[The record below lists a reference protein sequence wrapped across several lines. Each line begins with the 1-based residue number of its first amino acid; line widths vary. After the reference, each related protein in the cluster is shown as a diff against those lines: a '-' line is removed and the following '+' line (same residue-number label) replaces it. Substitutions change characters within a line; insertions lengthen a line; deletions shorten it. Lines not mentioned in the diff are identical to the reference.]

1 MSNHSPAGG
10 RPADRHA
17 AHPAEPEA
25 PEPHDLGLS
34 HDLPTLLN
42 RRHAIGLLSMG
53 GLAAALAACSSAG
66 VDDAGASPTGTP
78 TGGPP
83 SGGPGGGAPGN
94 ASQADVGAG
103 EIPEETNGPYPADG
117 TNGPNALT
125 MTGVVRSDITTS
137 FGDSS
142 GTADGIPL
150 TFSLTVVDVSGEG
163 DAGTPVAGAA
173 VYAWHCDREG
183 RYSMYD
189 IADQNYLRG
198 VQEADADGTVTFT
211 SVFPACYPGRWP
223 HVHFEVYPSL
233 DDATSA
239 TNRMRTSQLAL
250 PQDVCE
256 AVYATSGYEQSVT
269 NLQGVT
275 LDSDMVFSD
284 GYALQMA
291 KVSGSV
297 AQGYAA
303 TLRVPV

>member
-1 MSNHSPAGG
+1 MSPQNI
-10 RPADRHA
+10 
-17 AHPAEPEA
+17 EPGPHDHEA

-42 RRHAIGLLSMG
+42 RRHAIGLLSVG
-53 GLAAALAACSSAG
+53 GLVAALAACSPRAGSA
-66 VDDAGASPTGTP
+66 DASSAPPAGAPA
-78 TGGPP
+78 
-83 SGGPGGGAPGN
+83 GGAPGG
-94 ASQADVGAG
+94 ASQTDVGEG

-125 MTGVVRSDITTS
+125 TTGVVRSDITSS

-142 GTADGIPL
+142 GTAEGIPL

-173 VYAWHCDREG
+173 VYAWHCDRDG
-183 RYSMYD
+183 QYSMYD

-198 VQEADADGTVTFT
+198 VQEADADGKVTFT
-211 SVFPACYPGRWP
+211 SIFPACYQGRWP
-223 HVHFEVYPSL
+223 HIHFEVYPSL
-233 DDATSA
+233 DEATSA

-256 AVYATSGYEQSVT
+256 TVYATEGYDKSIA
-269 NLQGVT
+269 NLQDVT
-275 LDSDMVFSD
+275 LSSDMVFSD

-297 AQGYAA
+297 SQGYTA

>member
-1 MSNHSPAGG
+1 MSNHSTAHV
-10 RPADRHA
+10 RPGEH
-17 AHPAEPEA
+17 EE

-42 RRHAIGLLSMG
+42 RRHAIGLLTAG
-53 GLAAALAACSSAG
+53 GLVAALAACSPTT
-66 VDDAGASPTGTP
+66 GASDGSSTGAPT
-78 TGGPP
+78 
-83 SGGPGGGAPGN
+83 GGPGGGGAPDDT
-94 ASQADVGAG
+94 AEAGAG

-117 TNGPNALT
+117 TNGPNILT
-125 MTGVVRSDITTS
+125 TTGVVRSDITTS

-142 GTADGIPL
+142 GTAEGIPL

-189 IADQNYLRG
+189 ITDQNYLRG

-211 SVFPACYPGRWP
+211 SIFPACYPGRWP
-223 HVHFEVYPSL
+223 HIHFEVYPSL
-233 DDATSA
+233 EDATSA

-250 PQDVCE
+250 PQAVSE
-256 AVYATSGYEQSVT
+256 AVYATAGYEQSVA

-284 GYALQMA
+284 GYALQLA
-291 KVSGSV
+291 KTSGSV
-297 AQGYAA
+297 DQGYTA

>member
-1 MSNHSPAGG
+1 MSNHSTAPG
-10 RPADRHA
+10 RPGEH
-17 AHPAEPEA
+17 EE

-42 RRHAIGLLSMG
+42 RRHAIGLLTAG
-53 GLAAALAACSSAG
+53 GLVAALAACSPTTGGS
-66 VDDAGASPTGTP
+66 DAAPTGAP
-78 TGGPP
+78 A
-83 SGGPGGGAPGN
+83 GGPGGGGPDDT
-94 ASQADVGAG
+94 SQADVGAG

-125 MTGVVRSDITTS
+125 TTGVVRSDITTS

-142 GTADGIPL
+142 GTAEGIPL
-150 TFSLTVVDVSGEG
+150 TFSLTVVDVSGDG

-198 VQEADADGTVTFT
+198 VQEADADGKVTFT
-211 SVFPACYPGRWP
+211 SIFPACYPGRWP
-223 HVHFEVYPSL
+223 HIHFEVYPSL
-233 DDATSA
+233 EDATSA

-250 PQDVCE
+250 PQAVSE
-256 AVYATSGYEQSVT
+256 AVYATAGYEQSVA

-291 KVSGSV
+291 KTSGSV
-297 AQGYAA
+297 DQGYTA

>member
-1 MSNHSPAGG
+1 MSNHSTAPG
-10 RPADRHA
+10 RPV
-17 AHPAEPEA
+17 EPEE

-42 RRHAIGLLSMG
+42 RRHAIGLLTAG
-53 GLAAALAACSSAG
+53 GLVAALAACSPTT
-66 VDDAGASPTGTP
+66 GAS

-83 SGGPGGGAPGN
+83 SGGPGGGAPDDT
-94 ASQADVGAG
+94 SQADVGEG

-117 TNGPNALT
+117 TNGPNILT
-125 MTGVVRSDITTS
+125 TTGVVRSDITTS

-142 GTADGIPL
+142 GTAEGIPL

-189 IADQNYLRG
+189 ITDQNYLRG
-198 VQEADADGTVTFT
+198 VQEADADGRVTFT
-211 SVFPACYPGRWP
+211 SIFPACYPGRWP

-250 PQDVCE
+250 PQAVSE
-256 AVYATSGYEQSVT
+256 AVYATAGYESSVA
-269 NLQGVT
+269 NLQDVT

-291 KVSGSV
+291 KTSGSV
-297 AQGYAA
+297 DQGYTA

>member
-1 MSNHSPAGG
+1 MSPQNN
-10 RPADRHA
+10 
-17 AHPAEPEA
+17 EPEA

-53 GLAAALAACSSAG
+53 GLVAALAACSPGAG
-66 VDDAGASPTGTP
+66 SSSGAPSGA
-78 TGGPP
+78 PP
-83 SGGPGGGAPGN
+83 SGGDGA
-94 ASQADVGAG
+94 ASGSAVGAG
-103 EIPEETNGPYPADG
+103 EIPEETNGPFPADG

-125 MTGVVRSDITTS
+125 TTGVVRSDITTS

-142 GTADGIPL
+142 GTAAGIPL
-150 TFSLTVVDVSGEG
+150 TFSMTVVDVSGDG

-173 VYAWHCDREG
+173 VYAWHCDRDG
-183 RYSMYD
+183 QYSMYD
-189 IADQNYLRG
+189 ITDQNYLRG
-198 VQEADADGTVTFT
+198 VQEADADGTVTF
-211 SVFPACYPGRWP
+211 SSIFPACYPGRWP
-223 HVHFEVYPSL
+223 HIHFEVYPSL
-233 DDATSA
+233 DEATSA
-239 TNRMRTSQLAL
+239 TGRMRTSQLAL
-250 PQDVCE
+250 PQDVSE
-256 AVYATSGYEQSVT
+256 AVYATEGYEQSVA

-297 AQGYAA
+297 DQGYTA

>member
-1 MSNHSPAGG
+1 MSNHSAAPG
-10 RPADRHA
+10 RPGEH
-17 AHPAEPEA
+17 EE

-42 RRHAIGLLSMG
+42 RRHAIGLLTAG
-53 GLAAALAACSSAG
+53 GLVAALAACSPTT
-66 VDDAGASPTGTP
+66 GASDNASTGAPT
-78 TGGPP
+78 
-83 SGGPGGGAPGN
+83 GGPGGGAPDDTSGSD
-94 ASQADVGAG
+94 AGAG

-117 TNGPNALT
+117 TNGPNILT
-125 MTGVVRSDITTS
+125 TTGVVRSDITTS

-142 GTADGIPL
+142 GTAEGIPL

-189 IADQNYLRG
+189 ITDQNYLRG
-198 VQEADADGTVTFT
+198 VQEADAEGKVTFT
-211 SVFPACYPGRWP
+211 SIFPACYPGRWP
-223 HVHFEVYPSL
+223 HIHFEVYPSL
-233 DDATSA
+233 EDATSA

-250 PQDVCE
+250 PQAVSE
-256 AVYATSGYEQSVT
+256 AVYATAGYEQSVA

-291 KVSGSV
+291 KTSGSV
-297 AQGYAA
+297 SQGYTA

>member
-1 MSNHSPAGG
+1 MSTHSTVPG
-10 RPADRHA
+10 RPGEH
-17 AHPAEPEA
+17 EE

-42 RRHAIGLLSMG
+42 RRHAIGLLTAG
-53 GLAAALAACSSAG
+53 GLVAALAACSPTT
-66 VDDAGASPTGTP
+66 GASDSSSTGAPT
-78 TGGPP
+78 
-83 SGGPGGGAPGN
+83 GGPGGGGAPDDT
-94 ASQADVGAG
+94 AEAGAG

-117 TNGPNALT
+117 TNGPNILT
-125 MTGVVRSDITTS
+125 TTGVVRSDITTS

-142 GTADGIPL
+142 GTAEGIPL

-189 IADQNYLRG
+189 ITDQNYLRG
-198 VQEADADGTVTFT
+198 VQEADADGKVTFT
-211 SVFPACYPGRWP
+211 SIFPACYPGRWP
-223 HVHFEVYPSL
+223 HIHFEVYPSL
-233 DDATSA
+233 EDATSA

-250 PQDVCE
+250 PQAVSE
-256 AVYATSGYEQSVT
+256 AVYATAGYEQSVA

-291 KVSGSV
+291 KTSGSV
-297 AQGYAA
+297 SQGYTA

>member
-1 MSNHSPAGG
+1 MSNHSTAPG
-10 RPADRHA
+10 RPGEH
-17 AHPAEPEA
+17 EE

-42 RRHAIGLLSMG
+42 RRHAIGLLTAG
-53 GLAAALAACSSAG
+53 GLVAALAACSPTI
-66 VDDAGASPTGTP
+66 GASDAASTGA
-78 TGGPP
+78 P
-83 SGGPGGGAPGN
+83 SRGPGGGGGPDDT
-94 ASQADVGAG
+94 SQADVGAG

-125 MTGVVRSDITTS
+125 TTGVVRSDITTS

-142 GTADGIPL
+142 GTAEGIPL
-150 TFSLTVVDVSGEG
+150 TFSLTVVDVSGDG

-198 VQEADADGTVTFT
+198 VQEADADGKVTFT
-211 SVFPACYPGRWP
+211 SIFPACYPGRWP
-223 HVHFEVYPSL
+223 HIHFEVYPSL
-233 DDATSA
+233 EDATSA

-250 PQDVCE
+250 PQAVSE
-256 AVYATSGYEQSVT
+256 AVYATAGYEQSVA

-291 KVSGSV
+291 KTSGSV
-297 AQGYAA
+297 DQGYTA

>member
-1 MSNHSPAGG
+1 MSNHSTAPG
-10 RPADRHA
+10 RPG
-17 AHPAEPEA
+17 EPEE

-42 RRHAIGLLSMG
+42 RRHAIGLLTAG
-53 GLAAALAACSSAG
+53 GLVAALAACSPTT
-66 VDDAGASPTGTP
+66 GASDGASTGA
-78 TGGPP
+78 P
-83 SGGPGGGAPGN
+83 SGGPGGGGSGDTSEAGT
-94 ASQADVGAG
+94 G
-103 EIPEETNGPYPADG
+103 EIPEETGGPFPADG
-117 TNGPNALT
+117 TNGPNILT
-125 MTGVVRSDITTS
+125 TTGVVRSDITTS

-142 GTADGIPL
+142 GTAEGIPL
-150 TFSLTVVDVSGEG
+150 TFSLTVVDVSGDG

-189 IADQNYLRG
+189 ITDQNYLRG
-198 VQEADADGTVTFT
+198 VQEADADGKVTFT
-211 SVFPACYPGRWP
+211 SIFPACYPGRWP
-223 HVHFEVYPSL
+223 HIHFEVYPSL
-233 DDATSA
+233 EDATSA

-250 PQDVCE
+250 PQAVSE
-256 AVYATSGYEQSVT
+256 AVYATAGYEQSVA

-291 KVSGSV
+291 KTSGSV
-297 AQGYAA
+297 DQGYTA

>member
-1 MSNHSPAGG
+1 MSNHSTAPG
-10 RPADRHA
+10 RPGEH
-17 AHPAEPEA
+17 EE

-42 RRHAIGLLSMG
+42 RRHAIGLLTAG
-53 GLAAALAACSSAG
+53 GLVAALAACSPTTGAG
-66 VDDAGASPTGTP
+66 DATSTGAS

-83 SGGPGGGAPGN
+83 SGGPDDTSGA
-94 ASQADVGAG
+94 GAG
-103 EIPEETNGPYPADG
+103 EIPEETGGPFPADG
-117 TNGPNALT
+117 TNGPNILT
-125 MTGVVRSDITTS
+125 TTGVVRSDITTS

-142 GTADGIPL
+142 GTAEGIPL
-150 TFSLTVVDVSGEG
+150 TFSLTVVDVSGDG

-189 IADQNYLRG
+189 ITDQNYLRG
-198 VQEADADGTVTFT
+198 VQEADADGKVTFT
-211 SVFPACYPGRWP
+211 SIFPACYPGRWP
-223 HVHFEVYPSL
+223 HIHFEVYPSL
-233 DDATSA
+233 EDATSA

-250 PQDVCE
+250 PQAVSE
-256 AVYATSGYEQSVT
+256 AVYATAGYEQSVA

-291 KVSGSV
+291 KTSGSV
-297 AQGYAA
+297 EQGYTAA
-303 TLRVPV
+303 LRVPV

>member
-1 MSNHSPAGG
+1 MSNQSTAPG
-10 RPADRHA
+10 RPGEH
-17 AHPAEPEA
+17 EE

-42 RRHAIGLLSMG
+42 RRHAIGLLTAG
-53 GLAAALAACSSAG
+53 GLVAALAACSPASGAGDSA
-66 VDDAGASPTGTP
+66 PTGA
-78 TGGPP
+78 P
-83 SGGPGGGAPGN
+83 SGGPGGGAPDDTSEVDAGT
-94 ASQADVGAG
+94 G
-103 EIPEETNGPYPADG
+103 EIPEETGGPFPADG
-117 TNGPNALT
+117 TNGPNILT
-125 MTGVVRSDITTS
+125 TTGVVRSDITTS

-142 GTADGIPL
+142 GTAEGIPL
-150 TFSLTVVDVSGEG
+150 TFSLIVVDVSGDG

-189 IADQNYLRG
+189 ITDQNYLRG
-198 VQEADADGTVTFT
+198 VQEADADGKVTFT
-211 SVFPACYPGRWP
+211 SIFPACYPGRWP
-223 HVHFEVYPSL
+223 HIHFEVYPSL
-233 DDATSA
+233 ADATSA

-250 PQDVCE
+250 PQAVSE
-256 AVYATSGYEQSVT
+256 AVYATAGYEQSVA

-291 KVSGSV
+291 KTSGSV
-297 AQGYAA
+297 DQGYTA

>member
-1 MSNHSPAGG
+1 MSNHSTAPV
-10 RPADRHA
+10 RPGEH
-17 AHPAEPEA
+17 EE

-42 RRHAIGLLSMG
+42 RRHAIGLLTAG
-53 GLAAALAACSSAG
+53 GLVAALAACSPTT
-66 VDDAGASPTGTP
+66 GASGGGT
-78 TGGPP
+78 P
-83 SGGPGGGAPGN
+83 SGGPGGGAPDDT
-94 ASQADVGAG
+94 SQADVGAG

-117 TNGPNALT
+117 TNGPNILT
-125 MTGVVRSDITTS
+125 TTGVVRSDITTS

-142 GTADGIPL
+142 GAAEGIPL

-173 VYAWHCDREG
+173 VYAWHCDRDG
-183 RYSMYD
+183 QYSMYD
-189 IADQNYLRG
+189 ITDQNYLRG
-198 VQEADADGTVTFT
+198 VQEADADGKVTFT
-211 SVFPACYPGRWP
+211 SIFPACYPGRWP
-223 HVHFEVYPSL
+223 HIHFEIYPSL
-233 DDATSA
+233 EDATSA

-250 PQDVCE
+250 PQAVSE
-256 AVYATSGYEQSVT
+256 AVYATAGYEQSVA

-291 KVSGSV
+291 KTSGSV
-297 AQGYAA
+297 DQGYTA

>member
-1 MSNHSPAGG
+1 MSNHSTAPG
-10 RPADRHA
+10 RPGEH
-17 AHPAEPEA
+17 EE

-42 RRHAIGLLSMG
+42 RRHAIGLLTAG
-53 GLAAALAACSSAG
+53 GLVAALAACSPTT
-66 VDDAGASPTGTP
+66 GASDSSSTGAPT
-78 TGGPP
+78 
-83 SGGPGGGAPGN
+83 GGPGGGGTPDDTAE
-94 ASQADVGAG
+94 AGAG

-117 TNGPNALT
+117 TNGPNILT
-125 MTGVVRSDITTS
+125 TTGVVRSDITTS

-142 GTADGIPL
+142 GTAEGIPL

-189 IADQNYLRG
+189 ITDQNYLRG
-198 VQEADADGTVTFT
+198 VQEADADGKVTFT
-211 SVFPACYPGRWP
+211 SIFPACYPGRWP
-223 HVHFEVYPSL
+223 HIHFEVYPSL
-233 DDATSA
+233 ADATSA

-250 PQDVCE
+250 PQAVSE
-256 AVYATSGYEQSVT
+256 AVYATAGYEQSVA
-269 NLQGVT
+269 NLQDVS

-291 KVSGSV
+291 KTSGSV
-297 AQGYAA
+297 DQGYTA

>member
-1 MSNHSPAGG
+1 MSNHSTAPG
-10 RPADRHA
+10 RPGKH
-17 AHPAEPEA
+17 EE

-42 RRHAIGLLSMG
+42 RRHAIGLLTAG
-53 GLAAALAACSSAG
+53 GLVAALAACSPTT
-66 VDDAGASPTGTP
+66 GASDSSSTGAPT
-78 TGGPP
+78 
-83 SGGPGGGAPGN
+83 GGPGGGAPDDTVE
-94 ASQADVGAG
+94 AGAG

-117 TNGPNALT
+117 TNGPNILT
-125 MTGVVRSDITTS
+125 TTGVVRSDITTS

-142 GTADGIPL
+142 GTAEGIPL

-189 IADQNYLRG
+189 ITDQNYLRG

-211 SVFPACYPGRWP
+211 SIFPACYPGRWP
-223 HVHFEVYPSL
+223 HIHFEVYPSL
-233 DDATSA
+233 EDATSA

-250 PQDVCE
+250 PQAVSE
-256 AVYATSGYEQSVT
+256 AVYATAGYEQSVA

-291 KVSGSV
+291 KTSGSV
-297 AQGYAA
+297 DQGYTA

>member
-1 MSNHSPAGG
+1 MSNHSTAPG
-10 RPADRHA
+10 RPGEH
-17 AHPAEPEA
+17 EE

-42 RRHAIGLLSMG
+42 RRHAIGLLTAG
-53 GLAAALAACSSAG
+53 GLVAALAACSPT
-66 VDDAGASPTGTP
+66 GASTGAP

-83 SGGPGGGAPGN
+83 SGGPGGGAPGDT
-94 ASQADVGAG
+94 SQADVGEG

-117 TNGPNALT
+117 TNGPNILT
-125 MTGVVRSDITTS
+125 TTGVVRSDITTS

-142 GTADGIPL
+142 GTAEGIPL

-183 RYSMYD
+183 KYSMYD
-189 IADQNYLRG
+189 ITDQNYLRG
-198 VQEADADGTVTFT
+198 VQEADADGKVTFT
-211 SVFPACYPGRWP
+211 SIFPACYPGRWP
-223 HVHFEVYPSL
+223 HIHFEVYPSL
-233 DDATSA
+233 ADATSA

-250 PQDVCE
+250 PQAVSE
-256 AVYATSGYEQSVT
+256 AVYATAGYEQSVA
-269 NLQGVT
+269 NLQDVT

-291 KVSGSV
+291 KTSGSV
-297 AQGYAA
+297 SQGYTA

>member
-1 MSNHSPAGG
+1 MSPQN
-10 RPADRHA
+10 
-17 AHPAEPEA
+17 AEPEA

-53 GLAAALAACSSAG
+53 GLVAALAACSPGSG
-66 VDDAGASPTGTP
+66 STDPTGA
-78 TGGPP
+78 P
-83 SGGPGGGAPGN
+83 SGAPSGAPPAGGDD
-94 ASQADVGAG
+94 SGADVGAG
-103 EIPEETNGPYPADG
+103 EIPEETNGPFPADG

-125 MTGVVRSDITTS
+125 TTGVVRSDITSS

-142 GTADGIPL
+142 GTAEGVPL

-173 VYAWHCDREG
+173 VYAWHCDRDG

-189 IADQNYLRG
+189 ITDQNYLRG
-198 VQEADADGTVTFT
+198 VQEAGADGKVTFT
-211 SVFPACYPGRWP
+211 SIFPACYPGRWP
-223 HVHFEVYPSL
+223 HIHFEVYPSL
-233 DDATSA
+233 DEATSA
-239 TNRMRTSQLAL
+239 TGRMRTSQLAL
-250 PQDVCE
+250 PQDVSE
-256 AVYATSGYEQSVT
+256 AVYATEGYEQSVA

-297 AQGYAA
+297 EEGYTA

>member
-1 MSNHSPAGG
+1 MSNHSTASG
-10 RPADRHA
+10 RPGEH
-17 AHPAEPEA
+17 EE

-42 RRHAIGLLSMG
+42 RRHAIGLLTAG
-53 GLAAALAACSSAG
+53 GLVAALAACSPTT
-66 VDDAGASPTGTP
+66 GASDSSSTGAPT
-78 TGGPP
+78 
-83 SGGPGGGAPGN
+83 GGPGGGEAPDDT
-94 ASQADVGAG
+94 AEAGAG

-117 TNGPNALT
+117 TNGPNILT
-125 MTGVVRSDITTS
+125 TTGVVRSDITTS

-189 IADQNYLRG
+189 ITDQNYLRG
-198 VQEADADGTVTFT
+198 VQEADADGKVTFT
-211 SVFPACYPGRWP
+211 SIFPACYPGRWP
-223 HVHFEVYPSL
+223 HIHFEVYPSL
-233 DDATSA
+233 ADATSA

-250 PQDVCE
+250 PQAVSE
-256 AVYATSGYEQSVT
+256 AVYATAGYEQSVA
-269 NLQGVT
+269 NLQGVS

-291 KVSGSV
+291 KTSGSV
-297 AQGYAA
+297 DQGYTA

>member
-1 MSNHSPAGG
+1 MSNHSTAPD
-10 RPADRHA
+10 RPGEH
-17 AHPAEPEA
+17 EE

-42 RRHAIGLLSMG
+42 RRHAIGLLTAG
-53 GLAAALAACSSAG
+53 GLVAALAACS
-66 VDDAGASPTGTP
+66 PTTGTGDGAATGAP
-78 TGGPP
+78 T
-83 SGGPGGGAPGN
+83 GGPGGGSPN
-94 ASQADVGAG
+94 DTSQADVGAG

-117 TNGPNALT
+117 TNGPNILT
-125 MTGVVRSDITTS
+125 TTGVVRSDITTS

-142 GTADGIPL
+142 GTAEGVPL
-150 TFSLTVVDVSGEG
+150 TFSLTVVDVSGDG

-173 VYAWHCDREG
+173 VYAWHCDRDG

-198 VQEADADGTVTFT
+198 VQEADADGKVTFT
-211 SVFPACYPGRWP
+211 SIFPACYPGRWP
-223 HVHFEVYPSL
+223 HIHFEVYPSL
-233 DDATSA
+233 ADATSA

-250 PQDVCE
+250 PQAVSE
-256 AVYATSGYEQSVT
+256 AVYATAGYEQSVA
-269 NLQGVT
+269 NLQDVT

-291 KVSGSV
+291 KTSGSV
-297 AQGYAA
+297 DQGYTA

>member
-1 MSNHSPAGG
+1 MTSPST
-10 RPADRHA
+10 RSSTEPT
-17 AHPAEPEA
+17 PEPEA

-42 RRHAIGLLSMG
+42 RRHAIGLLTAG
-53 GLAAALAACSSAG
+53 GLVAALAACSPTSG
-66 VDDAGASPTGTP
+66 GASTGAPTGS
-78 TGGPP
+78 PP
-83 SGGPGGGAPGN
+83 SGESGG
-94 ASQADVGAG
+94 SQADAGAG
-103 EIPEETNGPYPADG
+103 EIPEETGGPFPADG
-117 TNGPNALT
+117 TNGPNILT
-125 MTGVVRSDITTS
+125 TTGVVRSDITTS

-142 GTADGIPL
+142 GTAEGIPL

-189 IADQNYLRG
+189 ITDQNYLRG
-198 VQEADADGTVTFT
+198 VQEADADGKVTFT
-211 SVFPACYPGRWP
+211 SIFPACYPGRWP
-223 HVHFEVYPSL
+223 HIHFEVYPSL
-233 DDATSA
+233 EDATSA

-250 PQDVCE
+250 PQAVSE
-256 AVYATSGYEQSVT
+256 AVYATAGYEESVA

-291 KVSGSV
+291 KTSGSV
-297 AQGYAA
+297 SQGYTA

>member
-1 MSNHSPAGG
+1 MKRHSSRPSAG
-10 RPADRHA
+10 
-17 AHPAEPEA
+17 PEEHGA

-42 RRHAIGLLSMG
+42 RRHAIGLLSVG
-53 GLAAALAACSSAG
+53 GLVAALAACSPGTASA
-66 VDDAGASPTGTP
+66 DPTGD
-78 TGGPP
+78 
-83 SGGPGGGAPGN
+83 GGGSAPGD
-94 ASQADVGAG
+94 DVAQSDSGDG
-103 EIPEETNGPYPADG
+103 EIPEETNGPFPADG

-125 MTGVVRSDITTS
+125 TTGVVRSDITTS

-142 GTADGIPL
+142 GTAEGIPL

-173 VYAWHCDREG
+173 VYAWHCDRDG
-183 RYSMYD
+183 QYSMYD
-189 IADQNYLRG
+189 ITDQNYLRG

-211 SVFPACYPGRWP
+211 SIFPACYPGRWP
-223 HVHFEVYPSL
+223 HIHFEVYPSL

-239 TNRMRTSQLAL
+239 TGRMRTSQLAL
-250 PQDVCE
+250 PQDVSE
-256 AVYATSGYEQSVT
+256 AVYATEGYEQSVA
-269 NLQGVT
+269 NLRDVS

-291 KVSGSV
+291 RVSGSV
-297 AQGYAA
+297 SQGYTA

>member
-1 MSNHSPAGG
+1 MTSHSAKPSTK
-10 RPADRHA
+10 
-17 AHPAEPEA
+17 PAEDETPEA
-25 PEPHDLGLS
+25 HDLGLS

-42 RRHAIGLLSMG
+42 RRHAIGLLTAG
-53 GLAAALAACSSAG
+53 GLAAALAACSSGTSSA
-66 VDDAGASPTGTP
+66 DPTGAP
-78 TGGPP
+78 SGAPSGAPP
-83 SGGPGGGAPGN
+83 SGAPGGGGAPGDV
-94 ASQADVGAG
+94 SQADVGEG

-125 MTGVVRSDITTS
+125 TTGVVRSDITTS

-142 GTADGIPL
+142 GTAEGIPL

-173 VYAWHCDREG
+173 VYAWHCDRDG
-183 RYSMYD
+183 KYSMYD
-189 IADQNYLRG
+189 ITDQNYLRG
-198 VQEADADGTVTFT
+198 VQEADADGKVTFT
-211 SVFPACYPGRWP
+211 SIFPACYPGRWP
-223 HVHFEVYPSL
+223 HIHFEVYPSL
-233 DDATSA
+233 DEATSA

-250 PQDVCE
+250 PQDVCDT
-256 AVYATSGYEQSVT
+256 VYATEGYEQSVT

-275 LDSDMVFSD
+275 LDSDNVFSD

-297 AQGYAA
+297 STGYTA